1 MPSSG
6 ETLQVESLTKV
17 FGRRRPVTAVSDL
30 SFTVRPGRVT
40 GFLGPNGS
48 GKTTTLRCLLGLV
61 SPTSGRAHIGGHAY
75 VELRDPLRTVG
86 AALEA
91 SGFHP
96 GRTARNH
103 LRVVAAAAGLPD
115 ARVDEVLET
124 VGLTEAARRRVVEY
138 SLGMRQRL
146 ALAAAL
152 VGDPGV
158 LVLDEPANGLDPEGI
173 AWLRSFLREQAAQGC
188 TVLVSSHVLSEVQQ
202 TVDDVVII
210 SKGSLVHAGP
220 LSGIADAGRART
232 IVRSPDA
239 DRLLATL
246 TAAASSESPVQVSHR
261 DDGTLLVSGLTTA
274 EVGHLAFAQGCELH
288 ELTSDAADLEK
299 IFLDLTGGEA

>member
-1 MPSSG
+1 VPRAG
-6 ETLQVESLTKV
+6 ETLQVESLTKI
-17 FGRRRPVTAVSDL
+17 FGHKVTAVDDL
-30 SFTVRPGRVT
+30 SFTVQPGRVT

-61 SPTSGRAHIGGHAY
+61 TPTSGRALVGGQAY
-75 VELRDPLRTVG
+75 RALSEPTRTVG

-115 ARVDEVLET
+115 ERVDEVLSV
-124 VGLTEAARRRVVEY
+124 VGLHDAARRRVVEY

-146 ALAAAL
+146 ALATAL
-152 VGDPGV
+152 IGDPGV
-158 LVLDEPANGLDPEGI
+158 LILDEPANGLDPEGI
-173 AWLRSFLREQAAQGC
+173 AWLRTFLREQAADGC

-210 SKGSLVHAGP
+210 SKGALVYSGA
-220 LSGIADAGRART
+220 LSGIAEAGHGHT
-232 IVRSPDA
+232 IVRSPDG
-239 DRLLATL
+239 DRLARLIMS
-246 TAAASSESPVQVSHR
+246 AAAGDPTVHVTTR
-261 DDGTLLVSGLTTA
+261 DDLALVVTGMTT
-274 EVGHLAFAQGCELH
+274 EQIGHLAFSESCELH
-288 ELTSDAADLEK
+288 ELSPDAADLEK
-299 IFLDLTGGEA
+299 VFLDLTGGDS